1 MKIAILGAGFT
12 GLTAAY
18 RLLQIGHK
26 VTVFEKEAG
35 PGGLAIGFKKPDW
48 KWSLEK
54 AYHHWFTNDSAVL
67 NLARELNHPIF
78 TIRPKTAVLTKDLRL
93 LQLDSAKSLLTFSPL
108 PPLDRLRTGV
118 ATFYLKLLND
128 YQKLEGHKALPWIRK
143 YMGGKSAK
151 LIWEPLFMGKFGKF
165 SEDIALSWFWARI
178 KKRTPSLSYPIGG
191 FQAFANNLEAKI
203 KSLGGEILYNSEV
216 KSLSSISN
224 STIIRTAQTSYRF
237 DKTLVTLPSP
247 VFAKIT
253 KHLPQNYIQKIG
265 SIPHLHAQVLVLTSK
280 RAFMKDYWLNI
291 TDEKFPFLVLAEHT
305 NFIDK
310 KYYGN
315 EHILYIGNY
324 LPANHPYLK
333 MSAKQLLG
341 VFDPYLKKIN
351 SNYHMSHVTCHLY
364 IGPFAQPVVTNKY
377 PKQIPT
383 FVTPLKNIFLANL
396 SMVYP
401 WDRGT
406 NYAVEMGEK
415 VANLINE
422 IKKN

>member
-1 MKIAILGAGFT
+1 MKIAIIGAGFT

-18 RLLQIGHK
+18 RLLTFGHN
-26 VTVFEKEAG
+26 VVIFEQLAK
-35 PGGLAIGFKKPDW
+35 PGGLAVGFKKPEW
-48 KWSLEK
+48 IWSLEK

-67 NLARELNHPIF
+67 NLAREINHPIF
-78 TIRPKTAVLTKDLRL
+78 TTRPQTAVLTKDQSPLP
-93 LQLDSAKSLLTFSPL
+93 LDSAKSLLAFTHLPL
-108 PPLDRLRTGV
+108 RDRLKTG
-118 ATFYLKLLND
+118 AAILYLKLLND

-143 YMGGKSAK
+143 YMGEKSAK

-165 SEDIALSWFWARI
+165 REDIALTWFWARI
-178 KKRTPSLSYPIGG
+178 KKRTPFLSYPIGG
-191 FQAFANNLEAKI
+191 FQSFANNLEAKI
-203 KSLGGEILYNSEV
+203 KLFGGEILYNREV

-224 STIIRTAQTSYRF
+224 STIIRTIHKSYRF

-253 KHLPQNYIQKIG
+253 KHLPQNYIQKIS

-280 RAFMKDYWLNI
+280 KAFMKDYWLNI

-324 LPANHPYLK
+324 LPDNHPYLK
-333 MSAKQLLG
+333 MSKTQLLKL
-341 VFDPYLKKIN
+341 FTPHLRKIN
-351 SNYHMSHVTCHLY
+351 PTFNLSLLTFHLFTF
-364 IGPFAQPVVTNKY
+364 PFAQPVVTNKY
-377 PKQIPT
+377 QKQIPS
-383 FVTPLKNIFLANL
+383 FVTPLKNTFLANL

-406 NYAVEMGEK
+406 NYAVEMGGK
-415 VANLINE
+415 VAEMVDKDNF
-422 IKKN
+422 

>member
-18 RLLQIGHK
+18 RLLQLGHQ

-35 PGGLAIGFKKPDW
+35 PAGLAVGFQKPNW
-48 KWSLEK
+48 EWSLER

-67 NLARELNHPIF
+67 NLAKEINHPIF
-78 TIRPKTAVLTKDLRL
+78 TIRPQTAILTKDHNQLP
-93 LQLDSAKSLLTFSPL
+93 LDSTKSLLAFTDLPL
-108 PPLDRLRTGV
+108 TDRLRTGV
-118 ATFYLKLLND
+118 ALLYLKLLND

-143 YMGGKSAK
+143 YMGEKSAK
-151 LIWEPLFMGKFGKF
+151 LIWEPLFMGKFGKYR
-165 SEDIALSWFWARI
+165 EDIALTWFWARI

-191 FQAFANNLEAKI
+191 FQVFANNLDAKI
-203 KSLGGEILYNSEV
+203 KLLGGGVLYNMEV

-224 STIIRTAQTSYRF
+224 STIIRTIQNSYRF
-237 DKTLVTLPSP
+237 DKTLVTLPLP

-265 SIPHLHAQVLVLTSK
+265 PHLHAQVLVLTMQK
-280 RAFMKDYWLNI
+280 PFMKNYWLNI
-291 TDEKFPFLVLAEHT
+291 TDREFPFLVLAEHT

-324 LPANHPYLK
+324 LPTDHPYLK

-341 VFDPYLKKIN
+341 IFNPYLKKIN
-351 SNYHMSHVTCHLY
+351 PNYHLSLITHHLF
-364 IGPFAQPVVTNKY
+364 IGPFAQPVVTTKY
-377 PKQIPT
+377 QKQIPA
-383 FVTPLKNIFLANL
+383 FITPLKNIFLANL

-415 VANLINE
+415 AANLINE
-422 IKKN
+422 IKKT